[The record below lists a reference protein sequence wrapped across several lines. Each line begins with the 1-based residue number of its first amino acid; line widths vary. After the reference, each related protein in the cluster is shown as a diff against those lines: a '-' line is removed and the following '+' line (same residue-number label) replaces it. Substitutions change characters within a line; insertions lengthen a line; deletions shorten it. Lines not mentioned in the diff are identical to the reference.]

1 MGPLHQ
7 WGMHHIGL
15 GARYV
20 EGSRRHYAGGR
31 LVLYQDHGITVT
43 RNRDDIATLTF
54 DLKDKAINT
63 LSRSAIQEL
72 RAAVKA
78 LQVNEALRGLRIT
91 SARDD
96 FSVGAYISG
105 AAVLALLSM
114 LIAVSVLRK
123 HAQKSGGMTAEEFS
137 CQ

>member
-1 MGPLHQ
+1 M
-7 WGMHHIGL
+7 
-15 GARYV
+15 
-20 EGSRRHYAGGR
+20 
-31 LVLYQDHGITVT
+31 LYQDHGITVT